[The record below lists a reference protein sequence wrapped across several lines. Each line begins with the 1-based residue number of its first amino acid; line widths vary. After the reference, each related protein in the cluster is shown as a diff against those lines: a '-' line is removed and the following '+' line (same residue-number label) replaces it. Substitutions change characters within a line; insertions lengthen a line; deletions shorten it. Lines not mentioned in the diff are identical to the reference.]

1 MKRLAIFVFYDF
13 QGIVDKYVE
22 YLLYELIK
30 VVKELVIIS
39 NGSLSEEAKQIFSR
53 YSNRVYERENK
64 GFDAGAY
71 KDAFTF

>member
-30 VVKELVIIS
+30 VVKELVIIC
-39 NGSLSEEAKQIFSR
+39 
-53 YSNRVYERENK
+53 
-64 GFDAGAY
+64 
-71 KDAFTF
+71 